1 MVTIKKLNC
10 GTTVIMEK
18 SERVQSA
25 ALGIWVRAGA
35 SDEWD
40 EVSGVSHFIEHM
52 MFKGTK
58 NRTAKQI
65 AEDVDKIGG
74 VFNAFTGKEAT
85 CYYIKTLSSNICK
98 GAEILLDMLTGSK
111 FDQEEMDRERQ
122 VICEEI
128 KMVKDTPDDDVY
140 DTISELV
147 AGGNPLG
154 RSILGTPESLAGI
167 DRSRL
172 VDYRDQMYARDSIVV
187 AVAGNFD
194 EEAIE
199 AIFEDRLTSLRD
211 KKPELGKAILVP
223 AVSFVVLSIFR
234 YLYNAPRPYEVFDT
248 PSLIRKD
255 TRGKSFPSRHVF
267 SAFVI
272 AVTVFYTCHPLG
284 IFLGICSLLLA
295 VSRVLGGVHF
305 TKDVLAGAVSGILC
319 GMLLFIL

>member
-1 MVTIKKLNC
+1 MFLNC
-10 GTTVIMEK
+10 FAVGAGGFLGAVSRYLMGMIPFLQKGSLPYHTLLINVLGAVLIGIVVKTADSTEILKSIDGTLFKGRHLRWIHDIFHFFSGVVG
-18 SERVQSA
+18 SSA
-25 ALGIWVRAGA
+25 KRSASGLCSICDSKRCAVRRRRAGRKV
-35 SDEWD
+35 DCR
-40 EVSGVSHFIEHM
+40 HF
-52 MFKGTK
+52 
-58 NRTAKQI
+58 
-65 AEDVDKIGG
+65 
-74 VFNAFTGKEAT
+74 
-85 CYYIKTLSSNICK
+85 
-98 GAEILLDMLTGSK
+98 
-111 FDQEEMDRERQ
+111 
-122 VICEEI
+122 
-128 KMVKDTPDDDVY
+128 
-140 DTISELV
+140 
-147 AGGNPLG
+147 
-154 RSILGTPESLAGI
+154 AGI
-167 DRSRL
+167 IKRVERGSYMKRETYVSMLSKIRKSPVLYGYVVWSDR
-172 VDYRDQMYARDSIVV
+172 I
-187 AVAGNFD
+187 
-194 EEAIE
+194 
-199 AIFEDRLTSLRD
+199 LTKISYIIYPLFLLYLMVN